1 MNDVDL
7 FTETIK
13 DEIIEDFTLRF
24 IIDDV
29 LDGKEFRCSI
39 YDGENNLM
47 CDGFGDTP
55 KQATMNAM
63 EEVE

>member
-1 MNDVDL
+1 MTEAEL

-39 YDGENNLM
+39 YDRENNLVS
-47 CDGFGDTP
+47 DGFGDTP